1 MLSSL
6 EKMHFS
12 LTFVLC
18 LSIAILVTGKKKKE
32 ESQEEDSDDFVEM
45 THKVSMAA
53 FHTTKN
59 SKIPIILLILA
70 SLKFVICM
78 KC

>member
-1 MLSSL
+1 
-6 EKMHFS
+6 MHFY

-45 THKVSMAA
+45 THKVSMAV

-59 SKIPIILLILA
+59 LKIPIILLILA